1 MIEKFFSQLSKKMNT
16 PPKKERNL
24 KTTSVAFRPSLSEK
38 IDIAS
43 KAQGISKGEFLRR
56 AVINELSRLGISL
69 SADDVEMK
77 QGFRSDMPGLSKSA
91 QAKRERQIRL
101 IEKMKRMIPELP
113 VDLHEIYK
121 RELKF

>member
-1 MIEKFFSQLSKKMNT
+1 MNT

-24 KTTSVAFRPSLSEK
+24 KTMSVALRPSLSEK

-56 AVINELSRLGISL
+56 AVINELTRLGIML
-69 SADDVEMK
+69 SPEDIEMK

-91 QAKRERQIRL
+91 QAKRDRQIRF
-101 IEKMKRMIPELP
+101 IEKIKRIVPELP
-113 VDLHEIYK
+113 VDLQEVYK